1 LTFDSFEVRTVQ
13 TNGQVFFGGFF
24 GFVHCGGFAV
34 RSLFPVRN
42 R

>member
-13 TNGQVFFGGFF
+13 TNGQVFFGVFF
-24 GFVHCGGFAV
+24 RFVHSGV
-34 RSLFPVRN
+34 HVRN